1 MTMYPWHMVPV
12 LILGAL
18 MVVAGLPTGP
28 RAGTVAWWL
37 LRVLWIG
44 VLALLLVGVIGLVGR
59 FEGPGRPRPHLSGWM
74 PSTLLLVC
82 AALTGYA
89 LSRLALDGF
98 APSGRLAV
106 VPLAVF
112 ATGMLALW
120 LAGRAEPPRL
130 VGSGESGG
138 IGGDYKS
145 VLQELVQRRGEP
157 LPEYVVAAEDGPAH
171 RRLFRIEVRLQGA
184 VLASAQGTTKKEA
197 EQQAARLALERM
209 SRADGAEGDAEGDA
223 DA

>member
-120 LAGRAEPPRL
+120 LAGRVGPARL
-130 VGSGESGG
+130 VGSGEAGGSSGDSGG
-138 IGGDYKS
+138 GADGQD
-145 VLQELVQRRGEP
+145 LQ
-157 LPEYVVAAEDGPAH
+157 
-171 RRLFRIEVRLQGA
+171 
-184 VLASAQGTTKKEA
+184 
-197 EQQAARLALERM
+197 
-209 SRADGAEGDAEGDA
+209 RADTEPEHQDHGQRGDRDRRPHGG
-223 DA
+223 